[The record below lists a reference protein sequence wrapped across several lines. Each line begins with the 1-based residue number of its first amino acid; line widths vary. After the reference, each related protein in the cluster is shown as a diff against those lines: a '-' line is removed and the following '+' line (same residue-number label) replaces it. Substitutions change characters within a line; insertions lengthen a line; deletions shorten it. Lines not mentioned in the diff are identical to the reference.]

1 MEIDNLKDIEEAIL
15 EHSSSLEDKAL
26 RQLHQIVDKLPPYIG
41 RLINEAFEHKRI
53 PKEYLLT
60 SILFAFSNTA
70 GLAIRLDAMGYS
82 NYGNIYAAIIGSRGD
97 IKSPAMDLAT
107 EPLKLYDDVQYRN
120 FIDKTAEEG
129 SVENIV
135 RKQLLIQD
143 ATVEAAYFKHHENPF
158 SLGIFMDE
166 LYHLIEKL
174 GNPASKDGPAWRIL
188 LLQGNTN
195 KLVDIT
201 RKTTLSFR
209 LSKSYPVLLG
219 SIQQEFIPK
228 IFAGGN
234 LESGFTDRLLFT
246 PKLTDN
252 SKLSKFNISQD
263 CLKKYSDNLLRMMEY
278 RKPIEESDN
287 KDPLILTCTSEA
299 EDRLFHY
306 TQNLIHLQKKS
317 EAIEEGYLAKA
328 QINIHKLIILTHLMK
343 ESATPEFN
351 LKIGLETV
359 EEAICIMD
367 YFFTNFQIIVKKLEG
382 ISPDIDPDQVVRLGR
397 NNNAT
402 QEQIAA
408 VLGVNKSTV
417 SRKMARM
424 KI

>member
-1 MEIDNLKDIEEAIL
+1 MEIENLKGIEEAIL
-15 EHSSSLEDKAL
+15 EHSSSLEDKAV
-26 RQLHQIVDKLPPYIG
+26 RQLHQIIEKLPPYINK
-41 RLINEAFEHKRI
+41 LINEAFEHKRI

-97 IKSPAMDLAT
+97 VKSPAMDLAT

-120 FIDKTAEEG
+120 FIEKTAEEG
-129 SVENIV
+129 SEENVV
-135 RKQLLIQD
+135 RKQLFIQD

-166 LYHLIEKL
+166 LYHLIEKMS
-174 GNPASKDGPAWRIL
+174 NPASKDGPAWRTL

-195 KLVDIT
+195 KLVDIS

-234 LESGFTDRLLFT
+234 LESGLTDRLLFT
-246 PKLTDN
+246 PNLTQN
-252 SKLSKFNISQD
+252 SELSRYNISQD
-263 CLKKYSDNLLRMMEY
+263 CLRKYSDNLLRMMEY
-278 RKPIEESDN
+278 RKPVEESDSHE
-287 KDPLILTCTSEA
+287 PIILTCTSEA
-299 EDRLFHY
+299 EDRLFNY
-306 TQNLIHLQKKS
+306 TQNLVYLQKKS
-317 EAIEEGYLAKA
+317 QEIEKGYLAKV
-328 QINIHKLIILTHLMK
+328 QINIHKLVILTHLMK
-343 ESATPEFN
+343 ESATPELH

-359 EEAICIMD
+359 EEAIMIMNF
-367 YFFTNFQIIVKKLEG
+367 YFTNFQIIINKLDN
-382 ISPDIDPDQVVRLGR
+382 SAPKIDLDHVVRLGVK
-397 NNNAT
+397 NKAT
-402 QEQIAA
+402 QQEIAS
-408 VLGVNKSTV
+408 VIGKDKSTV
-417 SRKMARM
+417 CRRIGKM

>member
-1 MEIDNLKDIEEAIL
+1 MELDSLKDIEEAIL
-15 EHSSSLEDKAL
+15 ENSFSLEDKAV
-26 RQLHQIVDKLPPYIG
+26 RQLHQIIAIMPPYI
-41 RLINEAFEHKRI
+41 RTLINEAFEHKRI

-60 SILFAFSNTA
+60 AILFAFSNTA

-97 IKSPAMDLAT
+97 VKSPAMDLAT
-107 EPLKLYDDVQYRN
+107 EPLKKYDDLQYQEFRERSLQ
-120 FIDKTAEEG
+120 DGHEEPKG
-129 SVENIV
+129 
-135 RKQLLIQD
+135 RKQLFIQD
-143 ATVEAAYFKHHENPF
+143 ATIEAAYFKHFHNPF
-158 SLGIFMDE
+158 SLGILMDE
-166 LYHLIEKL
+166 LYHLIEKMS
-174 GNPASKDGPAWRIL
+174 NPSSKDGPGWRTL

-195 KLVDIT
+195 KFVDIV
-201 RKTTLSFR
+201 RKTTESFR
-209 LSKSYPVLLG
+209 LSKSYPVLMG

-228 IFAGGN
+228 IFSGGN
-234 LESGFTDRLLFT
+234 LESGLTDRLFFT
-246 PKLTDN
+246 PKLTHN
-252 SKLSKFNISQD
+252 SKLSRFPIGQD
-263 CLKKYSDNLLRMMEY
+263 CLNRYSDNLLRMMEY
-278 RKPIEESDN
+278 RKLVEDSET
-287 KDPLILTCTSEA
+287 KDPLVLTCTPEA
-299 EDRLFHY
+299 EDRLFQY
-306 TQNLIHLQKKS
+306 TQDLIHLQEKS
-317 EAIEEGYLAKA
+317 KEIEKGYLAKA
-328 QINIHKLIILTHLMK
+328 QINIHKLVILTHLMK
-343 ESATPEFN
+343 ESATPEFR

-424 KI
+424 KL

>member
-1 MEIDNLKDIEEAIL
+1 MEVDNLKDIEEAIL
-15 EHSSSLEDKAL
+15 EHSSSLEDKAV
-26 RQLHQIVDKLPPYIG
+26 RQLHQIVNKLPPYIG

-97 IKSPAMDLAT
+97 VKSPAMDLAT

-120 FIDKTAEEG
+120 FIEKTAEEG
-129 SVENIV
+129 SEENVV
-135 RKQLLIQD
+135 RKQLFIQD

-166 LYHLIEKL
+166 LYYLIEKM

-195 KLVDIT
+195 KLVDIS

-228 IFAGGN
+228 IFSGGN
-234 LESGFTDRLLFT
+234 LESGFTDRLLFA
-246 PKLTDN
+246 PNLTHN
-252 SKLSKFNISQD
+252 TKLSKFNISQD

-278 RKPIEESDN
+278 RKPVEESDN
-287 KDPLILTCTSEA
+287 KEPLVLTCTPDA
-299 EDRLFHY
+299 EDRLFNY
-306 TQNLIHLQKKS
+306 TQNILHQQEKS
-317 EAIEEGYLAKA
+317 EEIEKGYLAKVL
-328 QINIHKLIILTHLMK
+328 INIHKIVILTHLMK
-343 ESATPEFN
+343 ESASPELH

-359 EEAICIMD
+359 EDAIMIMD
-367 YFFTNFQIIVKKLEG
+367 FYFTNFQIIVEKLEG
-382 ISPDIDPDQVVRLGR
+382 NLPDIDPNEVVKLGR
-397 NNNAT
+397 RNNAT

-417 SRKMARM
+417 SRKIARM